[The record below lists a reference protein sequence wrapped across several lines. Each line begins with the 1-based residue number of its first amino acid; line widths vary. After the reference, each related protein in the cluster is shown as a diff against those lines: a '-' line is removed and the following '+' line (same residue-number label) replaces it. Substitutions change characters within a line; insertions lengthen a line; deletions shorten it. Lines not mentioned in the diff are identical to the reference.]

1 MKIKKIRNCKNFR
14 RFRSNFRIAKVFE
27 NSEIFIWKFQMKMIE
42 NFIWKFQ
49 MKSEFSYENFEWNV
63 DSLQFFLSGYNGCI
77 LLVRM
82 KLWVFSYTLTTNC
95 PPKTT
100 QEDDILDKKNIIF
113 DHFTWS
119 KVYLFIW
126 NRENMLNLICICE
139 TVLYYFYLTGKP
151 RFLHLKCRLPV

>member
-1 MKIKKIRNCKNFR
+1 MLQNLGLICKRVFAKRQDFVSVKIKKIRNCKNFR

-100 QEDDILDKKNIIF
+100 QEDDILDKK
-113 DHFTWS
+113 T
-119 KVYLFIW
+119 LF
-126 NRENMLNLICICE
+126 
-139 TVLYYFYLTGKP
+139 LTTS
-151 RFLHLKCRLPV
+151 HDLKCIYLYETERIC